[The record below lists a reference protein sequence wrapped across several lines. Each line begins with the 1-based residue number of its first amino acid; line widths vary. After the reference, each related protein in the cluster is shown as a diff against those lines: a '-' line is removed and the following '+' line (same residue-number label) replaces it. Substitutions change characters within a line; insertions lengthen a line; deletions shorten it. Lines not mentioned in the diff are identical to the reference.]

1 MKKLICLFLCLVL
14 VCGTACGLLAAGI
27 GQSREAVSME
37 FTPVFG
43 DAEYLSGAE
52 VDFNVMFGKHLL
64 WQNRWSPE
72 MGERAESGFS
82 YSLLGRQPEESVEYP
97 GLQLRVSPAE
107 NLGGYAGK
115 RENDLDRAFRERFD
129 SVKPGE
135 RKSFELRIADYLEFY
150 PLSGR
155 LQLPGLTMNYFD
167 SFNEQEVQFITKL
180 EEFFRIPVLPDEVL
194 EIEVDRSSD
203 GATTGIGYGSKE
215 EYDSYYMETVGFVA
229 QDACYFTFSPKTAKG
244 ANVDTSHIPGGY
256 GIYRLPY
263 AIRDGETTV
272 DPSDCSLY
280 FPLDPT
286 YDIYEMFCVEDRIY
300 LVVTEEE
307 EVVLREL
314 ELSTGRE
321 LSRLVIA
328 RNVQIYDLQRFE
340 GFFVADTSDDR
351 MTVVTL
357 GEIPRVELSVDAK
370 HTELHGFNYGSRE
383 TMAWDGERLL
393 IANTLPL
400 QEDWVRGT
408 GFRLVVYDAGG
419 LRYAG
424 IYQSSLLSPGDGG
437 NWSEMC
443 RPDEYGPALS
453 VRWR

>member
-1 MKKLICLFLCLVL
+1 MKKLVCLFLCLVL
-14 VCGTACGLLAAGI
+14 ICGTACGLLAAGI
-27 GQSREAVSME
+27 GQSREAVTVE
-37 FTPVFG
+37 CTPIFG
-43 DAEYLSGAE
+43 DAAYLSGAE

-72 MGERAESGFS
+72 TGDRAESGFTFS
-82 YSLLGRQPEESVEYP
+82 VLGRQPEETVEYS
-97 GLQLRVSPAE
+97 GLRLRVSPAE

-115 RENDLDRAFRERFD
+115 RENDLDRAFRELFD
-129 SVKPGE
+129 SVEPGE
-135 RKSFELRIADYLEFY
+135 KKTFELRIADYLDFY
-150 PLSGR
+150 PLTGQ

-167 SFNEQEVQFITKL
+167 VYNEQEVQFITKM
-180 EEFFRIPVLPDEVL
+180 EEFLRIPVLPDEVM

-203 GATTGIGYGSKE
+203 GATTGIGSGSKE
-215 EYDSYYMETVGFVA
+215 THDSYYMETVGFVA

-244 ANVDTSHIPGGY
+244 ATVDTSHIPGGY

-263 AIRDGETTV
+263 TV
-272 DPSDCSLY
+272 REGKTEVDASDCSLF
-280 FPLDPT
+280 FPLDLT
-286 YDIYEMFCVEDRIY
+286 DDIFEMFCIGDRIY
-300 LVVTEEE
+300 LVVTEGE

-328 RNVQIYDLQRFE
+328 RNVRIYGLQRFD
-340 GFFVADTSDDR
+340 GFIVADTSDGC

-357 GEIPRVELSVDAK
+357 GEIPAVALSVRSE

-424 IYQSSLLSPGDGG
+424 IYQSSLLAAGDGG

-443 RPDEYGPALS
+443 RPDEYGTALS

>member
-1 MKKLICLFLCLVL
+1 MKKLICFFLCLVL
-14 VCGTACGLLAAGI
+14 AGGTACGVLAAGI
-27 GQSREAVSME
+27 GQSREDVAVE
-37 FTPVFG
+37 CTPVFG
-43 DAEYLSGAE
+43 DAAYLSGAE

-72 MGERAESGFS
+72 MGDRAESGFS
-82 YSLLGRQPEESVEYP
+82 FSVIGRQTEETVEYR
-97 GLQLRVSPAE
+97 GLCLRVSPAE

-115 RENDLDRAFRERFD
+115 RENDLDRAFRELFD
-129 SVKPGE
+129 SVEPGE
-135 RKSFELRIADYLEFY
+135 RKTFELRVADYLDFY
-150 PLSGR
+150 PLAGQ

-167 SFNEQEVQFITKL
+167 AYNVQEVQFITKM
-180 EEFFRIPVLPDEVL
+180 EEFLRIPVLPDEVL

-203 GATTGIGYGSKE
+203 GATTGISSGSKE
-215 EYDSYYMETVGFVA
+215 DGDSYYMETVGFVA

-244 ANVDTSHIPGGY
+244 ATVDTSHIPGGY

-263 AIRDGETTV
+263 TILDGKTSVRAE
-272 DPSDCSLY
+272 DCSLF
-280 FPLDPT
+280 FPLDPAD
-286 YDIYEMFCVEDRIY
+286 DIYEMFCIEDRIY
-300 LVVTEEE
+300 LVVTEGEE
-307 EVVLREL
+307 IVLREL

-328 RNVQIYDLQRFE
+328 RNVRIYDLHRFD

-357 GEIPRVELSVDAK
+357 GEIPRVEISVDSK
-370 HTELHGFNYGSRE
+370 HTELQGFNFGSRE

-393 IANTLPL
+393 IANTLAL

-424 IYQSSLLSPGDGG
+424 IWQSSLLSPGDGG
-437 NWSEMC
+437 DWAKMC
-443 RPDEYGPALS
+443 RPDEYGTALS